1 MVVLWVFPCML
12 LIAMNSMT
20 MWTLTGGIL
29 GEAYKFM
36 LLVCLNPFL
45 GPWVFL
51 AMIFLFIVNLIVVS
65 LVAREFFHEVSEE
78 THSEGAEEEEKK
90 TSELPLAE
98 LTTEKELA
106 SERSGQEGSQENRS
120 QATGTEEGEKT
131 VTGEEGENAKG
142 PSSTP
147 TDEEV
152 LKEDE
157 SGEAQKKAYI
167 EDSKSSEEGYKEV
180 SPKLPEPQESG
191 ETTKGADL
199 EKNSTGASCPKEPS
213 TEKPE
218 MQFYQLKAALT
229 AMWLP
234 AVVGDRKNLFLTAS
248 LSTLITKIL
257 MLLVSVVLAYFFQ
270 ENIYPH
276 PFVLWSRVGKM
287 FNEGS
292 KCFMN
297 LCFFSR
303 KKLKIFSVDIC

>member
-36 LLVCLNPFL
+36 LLVCFNLFL

-78 THSEGAEEEEKK
+78 TPSEGREEEEKK
-90 TSELPLAE
+90 TSEFPLAE
-98 LTTEKELA
+98 LTTEEELA
-106 SERSGQEGSQENRS
+106 SEKSGQEGIQKNRS
-120 QATGTEEGEKT
+120 QATGTEERQKT

-142 PSSTP
+142 PSSTS

-152 LKEDE
+152 LKEDSTDE
-157 SGEAQKKAYI
+157 PSDAHKKA
-167 EDSKSSEEGYKEV
+167 DREEGDEEV
-180 SPKLPEPQESG
+180 SPKLPKEQEESG
-191 ETTKGADL
+191 RQTEDADV
-199 EKNSTGASCPKEPS
+199 EMNSAGESRPKEPLPEDQE
-213 TEKPE
+213 EKPE
-218 MQFYQLKAALT
+218 LMQFYQLKAALT

-276 PFVLWSRVGKM
+276 PFVLWFRVGKM
-287 FNEGS
+287 FNGGS
-292 KCFMN
+292 KYFKN
-297 LCFFSR
+297 YSFS
-303 KKLKIFSVDIC
+303 KKT